1 MNIGDTAPN
10 FILKDETGKDFELY
24 QNLEKYVL
32 LVFYPKDDTPVCS
45 SQLAEYNDNLNEFIE
60 YGIKVIGLN
69 ADTAESHR
77 NFCSKL
83 KLNFPLLS
91 DENKQVSK
99 QYDALNIFGMNKRTL
114 VLIGKDKKVKWMAS
128 TLSIRFIKTEE
139 ILAKIRESDSQEMT

>member
-77 NFCSKL
+77 EFCSKL

-139 ILAKIRESDSQEMT
+139 ILAKIKESDNQEMT

>member
-139 ILAKIRESDSQEMT
+139 ILAKIKESDNQEMT

>member
-77 NFCSKL
+77 EFCSKL

-99 QYDALNIFGMNKRTL
+99 QYDALNIFGMNKRNL
-114 VLIGKDKKVKWMAS
+114 VLIGKDKKVKWIAS
-128 TLSIRFIKTEE
+128 TLSFRFIKTEE